1 MEGLFNLTKWRTN
14 DKQLRLL
21 ISQIEG
27 TEIPVARSNVLG
39 LLWDDENDEFIFSF
53 KEVLEIANNFN
64 ITKRTVLRT
73 LSAFYDPLGFIQPI
87 VMSMKIFFQKLCIEK
102 LEWDAELSESR
113 ATESQTLVE
122 VLQTEDVV
130 RVGRKYSIKAVDED
144 EIFGTELHGFSD
156 ASSLAYGANIY
167 LCTFINLVLLK
178 LI

>member
-39 LLWDDENDEFIFSF
+39 LLWDDENDEFIFNF

-73 LSAFYDPLGFIQPI
+73 LSAFYDPLGFI
-87 VMSMKIFFQKLCIEK
+87 
-102 LEWDAELSESR
+102 
-113 ATESQTLVE
+113 
-122 VLQTEDVV
+122 
-130 RVGRKYSIKAVDED
+130 
-144 EIFGTELHGFSD
+144 
-156 ASSLAYGANIY
+156 
-167 LCTFINLVLLK
+167 
-178 LI
+178 